1 MDDLHD
7 IMESRTKT
15 NDLLTSN
22 ACPPDENCHGWQ
34 EKQGQSWLSYR
45 LLATIKKIAS
55 VIKLNKHLD
64 FCIKILP
71 CTQHNHKGPSCFL
84 PCPARVLLLGNNK
97 QLMLYN
103 AQLFS

>member
-1 MDDLHD
+1 MHV
-7 IMESRTKT
+7 
-15 NDLLTSN
+15 
-22 ACPPDENCHGWQ
+22 PPMRIAMAGKKNKD
-34 EKQGQSWLSYR
+34 
-45 LLATIKKIAS
+45 KIAS

-97 QLMLYN
+97 QLMLYK